1 MCVCLCACH
10 CEDADVCCVQA
21 NWLTSWRDGSE
32 GQGELQLSSSLPCRT
47 VGVGRAR
54 AERPSNHDLPQDPG
68 FWPANTILSQRGCSE
83 ASRGYIIPWFST
95 GITAQVF
102 LAGPAWISSCSNSK
116 VLCPS
121 QICKWVGKPATRGEP
136 RILDVTYHPRDVPL
150 RCVREDRLRRAAG
163 R

>member
-1 MCVCLCACH
+1 MCVVSRPTGSPAGEMGQRDKESCSCPHLCL
-10 CEDADVCCVQA
+10 V
-21 NWLTSWRDGSE
+21 
-32 GQGELQLSSSLPCRT
+32 GQWEWG
-47 VGVGRAR
+47 GRGQND
-54 AERPSNHDLPQDPG
+54 PSNHDLPQDPG